1 MEIRQYIEPLFKWW
15 KLIIVACILAAI
27 SSYLVVRQQPP
38 IYQTQSALVIGRA
51 VYEPNPSGGEL
62 GLAQQL
68 ATYYA
73 NIAMRDV
80 VRTGTMNALNLT
92 WLPQYTVS
100 AVPNSQIIEIV
111 VTDTDPLRAQAVAN
125 ELANQLI
132 KQSPSNPDLQE
143 QKHQEFIRQQINLLE
158 TQIQDTLDEIAS
170 KEAELGS
177 LNSARQISQTQA
189 EIAGLQQKLT
199 TLQTNYAA
207 LLGSSSGQGMNS
219 LSLLE
224 TAALPQKPIG
234 PNRMMIILMSVAI
247 AFLISAGAAY
257 LIEYLDDTFESADE
271 INKHLN
277 LPVIGFVPEIAKEGE
292 KNDLVIRDGHSVEA
306 EAFRALR
313 VNIDFLQVHS
323 PVKTLLVVSVG
334 KTEGKSV
341 ISTNLAL
348 AIARSGKKVILL
360 DADLRRPSLHQ
371 YLDLPNETGL
381 SNIFLGQ
388 ISTDDLL
395 QSTDQENLSVITTGA
410 PPPNPGELIG
420 SKLLDDFLQGLSSRA
435 DIVIVDGPP
444 VLVTDATILS
454 AKVDAVLL
462 VVGYGRTRRSEA
474 VIAMRQLERAG
485 AKIVGVVFNRV
496 SSKKQGFYRIYHYDY
511 GMETEA
517 TPYKVFHLG
526 KLRIPIRF
534 RASGLKMPK
543 AEALKRSSEVE
554 HSEPIVDKT

>member
-15 KLIIVACILAAI
+15 KLIVVACVLAAI

-73 NIAMRDV
+73 NIALRDV

-92 WLPQYTVS
+92 WLPNYTVS

-158 TQIQDTLDEIAS
+158 AQIQDTLDEIAS

-207 LLGSSSGQGMNS
+207 LLNSSSGQGMNS

-224 TAALPQKPIG
+224 SAALPQRPIG
-234 PNRMMIILMSVAI
+234 PNRAMIILMSVAI

-257 LIEYLDDTFESADE
+257 LIEYLDDTFENADE

-277 LPVIGFVPEIAKEGE
+277 LPVIGFVPEITKDGE
-292 KNDLVIRDGHSVEA
+292 KNDLVVRDGHSVEA

-381 SNIFLGQ
+381 SNIFLGH
-388 ISTDDLL
+388 TGTEDLI
-395 QSTDQENLSVITTGA
+395 QSTDQENLSVITTGT

-420 SKLLDDFLQGLSSRA
+420 LKLLDDFLHELSSRA

-474 VIAMRQLERAG
+474 VVAMRQLERAG

-496 SSKKQGFYRIYHYDY
+496 PDKKQGFYRLYPYDY
-511 GMETEA
+511 GMEAEA
-517 TPYKVFHLG
+517 TPSKVFQLG
-526 KLRIPIRF
+526 KIRIPLHF
-534 RASGLKMPK
+534 RAPNLKMPK
-543 AEALKRSSEVE
+543 AETLKRSSEVE